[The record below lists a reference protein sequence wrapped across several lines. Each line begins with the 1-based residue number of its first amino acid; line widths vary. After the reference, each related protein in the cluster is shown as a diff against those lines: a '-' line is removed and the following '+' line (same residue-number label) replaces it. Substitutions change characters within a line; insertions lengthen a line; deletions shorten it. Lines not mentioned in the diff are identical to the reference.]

1 VFSSISKHLRF
12 TYSGRRLKK
21 IYKWEKFKPT
31 KEWVEENV
39 TLSSESSPIGGKMRL
54 RYTPHLIEMFD
65 DYDRPEVWKQVVMF
79 SSQTAKTSYL
89 FCVTAKTLDTEP
101 APSQLMIPTSK
112 GIPRYLTKKLNPFLN
127 GIKTLKSK
135 MNDFTST
142 EKVRE
147 RGAEIRVA
155 GGGLS
160 VTGSSR
166 GERKSL
172 SIKYF
177 NADEIA
183 EFEEGAVTEAIE
195 RTKSYE
201 RFFRKV
207 LLVST
212 MEDPNDE
219 INRNFNDCEV
229 KKRWELQC
237 PQCKEYYYF
246 GSKELKYKSINEYA
260 KHKNIDE
267 SDVKPIEYKTY
278 ALEDVYLECP
288 CCSHHITTE
297 ERDTQILE
305 KNCRMFTY
313 SGEEKGVTIGYKA
326 NALAMY
332 FTRLESIVELLIDA
346 EFSLHKLAILDKVY
360 RGYFNEFYEQES
372 KKVDKNEFLLIT
384 NNYPEMIVP
393 NDTVKIY
400 LTIDTQKYGFWYT
413 ITAFTY
419 GFNAHAVMKGFIETF
434 DEIEML
440 MSLRLK
446 DENGK
451 EYLISKT
458 AIDRLGIVERT
469 AEVDAWIQHM
479 MQDLDM
485 GEYLFPTMGFQNDAA
500 GRLWYY
506 TTVAKD
512 VATDERL
519 KNPIRAIKINNTL
532 VKNELNAMI
541 ERSIAKARGDEEA
554 QNYKTRL
561 FFINK
566 TIVQEAEQRIEN
578 GEKSIST
585 DYERQMTSEEYVY
598 KIDKKSGKVARKKT
612 WEKRYSNIDNHY
624 WDNAV
629 QAVALAMVDNVS
641 IMQKPKENEVK
652 EMLDALL
659 SN

>member
-1 VFSSISKHLRF
+1 MFYFVIKHLRLTF
-12 TYSGRRLKK
+12 SGKRLKN

-31 KEWVEENV
+31 KEWAEENV
-39 TLSSESSPIGGKMRL
+39 VFSSEVSPIGGNMRL
-54 RYTPHLIEMFD
+54 RYTPHLIDMFD
-65 DYDRPEVWKQVVMF
+65 DYDKPEVWKQVVMF
-79 SSQTAKTSYL
+79 SSQTAKTLYL
-89 FCVTAKTLDTEP
+89 FCTAAKVLDTEP

-112 GIPRYLTKKLNPFLN
+112 GIPRYLVKKLNPFYI
-127 GIKTLKSK
+127 GVKKLKSK
-135 MNDFTST
+135 VEEFTKF
-142 EKVRE
+142 EKIRVRS
-147 RGAEIRVA
+147 AEIRVA

-160 VTGSSR
+160 ITGSSR

-177 NADEIA
+177 FADEIA

-212 MEDPNDE
+212 MEDKNDE

-237 PQCKEYYYF
+237 PECKEFYYY
-246 GSKELKYKSINEYA
+246 GSKDLKWISISDYA
-260 KHKNIDE
+260 KLKEIDE
-267 SDVKPIEYKTY
+267 SDINPIEYKTF
-278 ALEDVYLECP
+278 ALNDVYLECP
-288 CCSHHITTE
+288 HCSHHITTS
-297 ERDTQILE
+297 ERDHQILN
-305 KNCRMFTY
+305 KNCRMY
-313 SGEEKGVTIGYKA
+313 RYAGDENGVTIGYKA

-332 FTRLESIVELLIDA
+332 FTRLESIAELIIDA
-346 EFSLHKLAILDKVY
+346 EFSIHKLAILDKVY
-360 RGYFNEFYEQES
+360 RGYFNEFYEQET
-372 KKVDKNEFLLIT
+372 KKVDKNEFLLIS
-384 NNYPEMIVP
+384 NGYDELVIPD
-393 NDTVKIY
+393 DTVKVY
-400 LTIDTQKYGFWYT
+400 LTIDTQKYGFWFT

-419 GFNAHAVMKGFIETF
+419 GFNAHTVHKGFIETF

-446 DENGK
+446 DKKGS
-451 EYLISKT
+451 EYIISKT
-458 AIDRLGIVERT
+458 AIDRLGIAERT
-469 AEVDAWIQHM
+469 AEVDAWVQHM
-479 MQDLDM
+479 IQDYDM
-485 GEYLFPTMGFQNDAA
+485 GDYLFPTMGFQNDAA

-506 TTVAKD
+506 TIVSKD
-512 VATDERL
+512 VATDEKL
-519 KNPIRAIKINNTL
+519 KKPIRAIKINNTL

-541 ERSIAKARGDEEA
+541 ERSIAKARGDEDA
-554 QNYKTRL
+554 QNYKTRM

-566 TIVQEAEQRIEN
+566 TIVEEAERRIEN

-585 DYERQMTSEEYVY
+585 DYERQMTSEEYIY
-598 KIDKKSGKVARKKT
+598 KIDKKTGKVAKKKT

-629 QAVALAMVDNVS
+629 QAVALAISDNIS
-641 IMQKPKENEVK
+641 LMQKPKDNEVQ

-659 SN
+659 PN